1 MLVLHCTILSVRIRK
16 NKEEHFFVCTQMEIH
31 CPKKQNVAAVWIDN
45 ILYLLITIIWSPSPQ
60 GKMANLYTAVH

>member
-31 CPKKQNVAAVWIDN
+31 CPKKQNVAAV
-45 ILYLLITIIWSPSPQ
+45 
-60 GKMANLYTAVH
+60 